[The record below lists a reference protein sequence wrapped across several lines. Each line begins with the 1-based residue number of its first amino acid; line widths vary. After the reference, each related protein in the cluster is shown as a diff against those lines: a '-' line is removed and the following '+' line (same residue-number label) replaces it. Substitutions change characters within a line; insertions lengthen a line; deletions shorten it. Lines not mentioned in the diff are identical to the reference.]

1 MAAQKEIG
9 EPNAT
14 CDAAT
19 RMPCLVITR
28 RELIVGSVVTASA
41 LVLAACG
48 ETGASNAAPPSVA
61 LSQRPISEPR
71 SAFVVPVDPE
81 SIAPGSVFSIPTYRV
96 TIVRDDGGYYAVY
109 LICTHLGCTPV
120 YTADVVSGATNDAS
134 VIAMAESRGERH
146 AAERKPDG
154 FLCPCHGGRF
164 FVDGTNF
171 VGPPPRPMDWV
182 NIAFNQKGQLVVDR
196 AELVVYRQPGDT
208 TAPQWRLDPTTRK
221 SNGLTLGV

>member
-1 MAAQKEIG
+1 MAAESEVG
-9 EPNAT
+9 DHHAV
-14 CDAAT
+14 CDAAP

-28 RELIVGSVVTASA
+28 RELLVSSVVAASA
-41 LVLAACG
+41 CVLAACG
-48 ETGASNAAPPSVA
+48 ETSASKAATPTAA
-61 LSQRPISEPR
+61 LSQRPVVEPP
-71 SAFVVPVDPE
+71 SAFVVPVDPS
-81 SIAPGSVFSIPTYRV
+81 SIAPGSVYTIATRRV
-96 TIVRDDGGYYAVY
+96 AVVRDDGGYYAVY

-120 YTADVVSGATNDAS
+120 YTADVVSSASDDAS
-134 VIAMAESRGERH
+134 VIAMAESRGERR

-171 VGPPPRPMDWV
+171 LGPPPRPMDWV
-182 NIAFNQKGQLVVDR
+182 NIAFNEEGLLVVDR

-208 TAPQWRLDPTTRK
+208 TAPQWRLDPETRK